1 MRAVW
6 RGEVLAESDDTVVVE
21 GNHYFPMDAVR
32 QDLLRPSTTTSVC
45 PWKGTASYYT
55 IEVDG
60 QQNQDAMWTY
70 RTPLPT
76 EARIAGRVASGRV
89 WTSWSEPAAA
99 APRSRAAPGTAA
111 PARPYAGRKRV
122 EASMMTVCRYIA

>member
-76 EARIAGRVASGRV
+76 AARIAGRVAFWKGV
-89 WTSWSEPAAA
+89 DVLE
-99 APRSRAAPGTAA
+99 
-111 PARPYAGRKRV
+111 
-122 EASMMTVCRYIA
+122 